1 MSAVPTVTDA
11 LVSALAALFPEAAVR
26 DGDPLEALVTDNEIV
41 VGDSTSTE
49 EPSGIDPTVM
59 WEVIDLTVTIG
70 CARGGDTAKP
80 ARDAAFDYLDGIRT
94 YLRTTSRT
102 IGGTALGNGGVVSH
116 RHEQGIGRMGRWSII
131 EATVRIYAEVS

>member
-1 MSAVPTVTDA
+1 MSAVPDVTDA

-41 VGDSTSTE
+41 VGDSASTE
-49 EPSGIDPTVM
+49 EPSSQAPAGR
-59 WEVIDLTVTIG
+59 WEVVDVTLTIG

-80 ARDAAFDYLDGIRT
+80 ARDAAFAYLDGLRT
-94 YLRTTSRT
+94 YLRSTDRT
-102 IGGTALGNGGVVSH
+102 IGGSCLGNGGIVSH

-131 EATVRIYAEVS
+131 EATVRVFAEPS